1 MDVSHGIGLCVGWG
15 PPSDVGVVARLLN
28 VIGPDEHSYITDSNT
43 YTNAAAGRVMA
54 FAAEAAQTLGL
65 APPSLATWKSMADSM
80 LIDTQ
85 KFCRPWQNASVD
97 GCPEGEVVTIHPQYD
112 GYHGQD
118 INQADVALLQ
128 WPLHLPMAPEVAAA
142 DLEYYASRSS
152 GSDTKGFYTGMTT
165 TNTPSQW
172 LVC

>member
-1 MDVSHGIGLCVGWG
+1 M
-15 PPSDVGVVARLLN
+15 GVVGRLLS

-118 INQADVALLQ
+118 INQADVALL
-128 WPLHLPMAPEVAAA
+128 LNMSAEGEA
-142 DLEYYASRSS
+142 RRR
-152 GSDTKGFYTGMTT
+152 KGQARFERAKRTAHH
-165 TNTPSQW
+165 
-172 LVC
+172 V